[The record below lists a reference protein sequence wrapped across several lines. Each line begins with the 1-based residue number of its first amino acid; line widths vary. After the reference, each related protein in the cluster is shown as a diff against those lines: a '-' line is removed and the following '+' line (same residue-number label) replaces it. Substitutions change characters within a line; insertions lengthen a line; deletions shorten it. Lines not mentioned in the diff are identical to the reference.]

1 MAVTSISRDTQQ
13 FSSFDVTARITA
25 ILADAGYAVTRAR
38 TGRIVFA
45 ARTEEACSTWL
56 RDEDYDPERFA
67 IARGP
72 LMNDDAAELDRL
84 RRVEARAQAATG
96 SASWAMF
103 RKDWFTADW
112 ARDEAGDLAGLTP
125 EKQLQWPLNCID
137 WKLAAL
143 TQRDACC
150 TAVTF
155 DGREYYAREI

>member
-1 MAVTSISRDTQQ
+1 MAVTSISRDTEQ

-45 ARTEEACSTWL
+45 ARTEEACSAWL

-84 RRVEARAQAATG
+84 RAIKLQALTLLG

-112 ARDEAGDLAGLTP
+112 AKSEAEDLAGLTA
-125 EKQLQWPLNCID
+125 KDLAVWPLNCID
-137 WKLAAL
+137 WKQAAL
-143 TQRDACC
+143 HWRNAGYV
-150 TAVTF
+150 AIAF
-155 DGREYYAREI
+155 DGADYYAREI